1 VERIRNLSGRSG
13 ELRARARDVE
23 HATLHLHRHSSV
35 ALCPSSALDV
45 HASNAL
51 RQRQKTLAGR
61 EHRDDEQ
68 YVGSCWCRLT
78 MTANVVNRVFESVGF
93 QCLEVDEPHRFIFP
107 ANTRAPSP
115 SIPALPMPGMLR

>member
-1 VERIRNLSGRSG
+1 
-13 ELRARARDVE
+13 
-23 HATLHLHRHSSV
+23 
-35 ALCPSSALDV
+35 
-45 HASNAL
+45 
-51 RQRQKTLAGR
+51 
-61 EHRDDEQ
+61 
-68 YVGSCWCRLT
+68 